1 MAPDPV
7 ASPRIIDGEIGCS
20 GVDVD
25 KLTERGVRFADETE
39 IHADV
44 LIQATCF
51 RAMHAAIA
59 QIVSREIGDRDG
71 CPWAGNK

>member
-1 MAPDPV
+1 
-7 ASPRIIDGEIGCS
+7 
-20 GVDVD
+20 
-25 KLTERGVRFADETE
+25 LADETE

-51 RAMHAAIA
+51 RAMDAAIA
-59 QIVSREIGDRDG
+59 QIVSWEIGDRDG